1 LSLTL
6 ANTGT
11 RDLAVSGV
19 TAPTAPFAAAG
30 GTCGAAP
37 FTLGAGASCTLD
49 YTFSPTVDGPAMA
62 TVTVTSDARTSPDAV
77 TLRGTGTPPVPRLTV
92 DPDRLEPVVTLGGTE
107 TLTVTVANPG
117 DAPLHWQVVEGRQV
131 EAVVTPPDGGGT
143 TVPTTPVPD
152 DVHGFGHA
160 PAAPDGAGSPPA
172 PAASASDPRPT
183 SAPASDPRPTSAPAS
198 GPAPAPAEPGIT
210 ITHSASQDIT
220 PGNTV
225 ACLSSVTTTAENH
238 YLRTF
243 TLPDFGITD
252 DFHVRE
258 VTFGVES
265 LTATALITVNL
276 YTLDGE
282 LRFDNL
288 TPIGSR
294 TEQLTFQAL
303 TMVTVPVRGT
313 APAGSTLVVEIAA
326 PDLTGQGAFF
336 PGSNPAGESGPS
348 YVAAPDCGAPEPITY
363 ESLGVTGVHLVMTV
377 TGRK

>member
-160 PAAPDGAGSPPA
+160 PAAP
-172 PAASASDPRPT
+172 
-183 SAPASDPRPTSAPAS
+183 
-198 GPAPAPAEPGIT
+198 AEPGIT

-220 PGNTV
+220 PGNAV

-288 TPIGSR
+288 TPIGDRKS
-294 TEQLTFQAL
+294 
-303 TMVTVPVRGT
+303 
-313 APAGSTLVVEIAA
+313 VV
-326 PDLTGQGAFF
+326 
-336 PGSNPAGESGPS
+336 
-348 YVAAPDCGAPEPITY
+348 
-363 ESLGVTGVHLVMTV
+363 
-377 TGRK
+377 